1 MFMSILRAASCG
13 HPLHVRSVPRGA
25 RIVLMGAAIVS
36 LYCGPMPQKKRTAK
50 KNEVAKV
57 GGTEKGSPP
66 IETPPDTS
74 ERYPKPRPKGE
85 PGAVVELREL
95 IEGKL
100 EEMVERYFVD
110 PRGSY
115 VIGLDSARV
124 FVIPAWLK
132 NEATVVRVFAI
143 TNMDVPVTSELTSF
157 LLARNLDFVL
167 GAFALDADQGAVW
180 FNHNLI
186 GEFLAPEE
194 LEATLAA
201 VAETANQMDDEIK
214 KQFGGRLYS
223 EKPTDKISPP
233 HSPGYL

>member
-1 MFMSILRAASCG
+1 
-13 HPLHVRSVPRGA
+13 
-25 RIVLMGAAIVS
+25 MGTLIVS
-36 LYCGPMPQKKRTAK
+36 LYCGLMPQKKTTAK
-50 KNEVAKV
+50 RNEA
-57 GGTEKGSPP
+57 GAGTPS
-66 IETPPDTS
+66 IEAPPDTS
-74 ERYPKPRPKGE
+74 EPYPKPRPKDE
-85 PGAVVELREL
+85 PEVVVKLREL

-115 VIGLDSARV
+115 VFGLDSARV

-143 TNMDVPVTSELTSF
+143 TNMEVPVTSELTSY
-157 LLARNLDFVL
+157 LLAKNLDFVL
-167 GAFALDADQGAVW
+167 GAFALDATQGAIW

-214 KQFGGRLYS
+214 EQFGGRLYS
-223 EKPTDKISPP
+223 EKPTE
-233 HSPGYL
+233 